1 LDDWVLCRLYNK
13 KNEWEK
19 MQLGKGSAAAATK
32 EEAMDMTTSH
42 SHSHSHSH
50 SQSHSHSWGET
61 RTPESEIVDNDPFL
75 ELDDSF
81 PAFQDPAAAMMVP
94 KVEPQAD
101 DGGNSLATAKNSD
114 LFVDLSYDDIQSM
127 YSGLDLLPPPG
138 EDLYSSLFASPR
150 VKGNHPAAAAG
161 LPPF

>member
-1 LDDWVLCRLYNK
+1 
-13 KNEWEK
+13 
-19 MQLGKGSAAAATK
+19 
-32 EEAMDMTTSH
+32 
-42 SHSHSHSH
+42 
-50 SQSHSHSWGET
+50 
-61 RTPESEIVDNDPFL
+61 VDNDPFP

-101 DGGNSLATAKNSD
+101 DGGNSLAAAKNSD

-150 VKGNHPAAAAG
+150 VKGNHPAGAAG